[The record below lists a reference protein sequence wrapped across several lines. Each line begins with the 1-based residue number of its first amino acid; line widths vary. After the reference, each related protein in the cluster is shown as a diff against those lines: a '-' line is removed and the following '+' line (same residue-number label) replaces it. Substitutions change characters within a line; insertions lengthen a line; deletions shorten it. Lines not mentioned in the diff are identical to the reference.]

1 MTRKNETADRMAAAR
16 AAGRRRSGTAT
27 SSPASAEG
35 DHQDE
40 PVIPRTDPVKVTVE
54 MQPIEHRRLRQFCS
68 AVEIEYEL
76 TRVAGAEVLRVLWE
90 LMQEDADL
98 TTRVKRE
105 LKRTGGSR
113 RRH

>member
-27 SSPASAEG
+27 SSAAGAEA
-35 DHQDE
+35 DQDE

-90 LMQEDADL
+90 LMQEDPDL